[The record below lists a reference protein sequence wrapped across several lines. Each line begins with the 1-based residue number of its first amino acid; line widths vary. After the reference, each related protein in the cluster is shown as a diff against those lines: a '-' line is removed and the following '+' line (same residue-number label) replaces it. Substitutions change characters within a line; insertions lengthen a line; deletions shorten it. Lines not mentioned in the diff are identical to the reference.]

1 MARVFVVD
9 RAAFFGGDWPDGFLA
24 IAAADATGFLRRLH
38 TAGRFVDRATAEET
52 PAWKQLI
59 PYCAV
64 RCRRTGGADAGL
76 APDGPLEGIL
86 TVRRTT
92 GQSEARLHGSW
103 SIGLGGHVDPEDVP
117 AGAPQAVDGPSFFA
131 GALQR
136 ELAEELLITGAVPK
150 PQFVGLLNDDRT
162 AVGQVHAGLVYV
174 WDLVGSL
181 EQAQATVQIGEIS
194 KMQGGLGSLV
204 EFRDLWQDP
213 ARFESW
219 SQFLIRAGVAGV
231 MGKP

>member
-9 RAAFFGGDWPDGFLA
+9 RAAFFGGAWPDGFHP
-24 IAAADATGFLRRLH
+24 IAAAEAPAFLRRLH
-38 TAGRFVDRATAEET
+38 VAGRFVDRATAENT

-64 RCRRTGGADAGL
+64 RCRLTPEAGDGL
-76 APDGPLEGIL
+76 APHGPLEGIL
-86 TVRRTT
+86 TVRRTS

-103 SIGLGGHVDPEDVP
+103 SIGLGGHVDPEDMP
-117 AGAPQAVDGPSFFA
+117 EAAPNVDGPTFFA
-131 GALQR
+131 GALRR
-136 ELAEELLITGAVPK
+136 ELAEELLITGAVPQ
-150 PQFVGLLNDDRT
+150 PRFVGLLNDDRT

-181 EQAQATVQIGEIS
+181 EQARAAVQVGEIS